1 MAGELGPAAVY
12 ILCLITS
19 VVCALLLA
27 RAYLRTRTT
36 LLLWTA
42 LCFGL
47 LAANNVLLVV
57 DLVILPMTVN
67 LTLLRHLVSLSA
79 VGVLLFGFV
88 RETE

>member
-1 MAGELGPAAVY
+1 MGEIGPAAVY
-12 ILCLITS
+12 VLCLVTS
-19 VVCALLLA
+19 AICAGLLI
-27 RAYLRTRTT
+27 RAFRRTGMT

-42 LCFGL
+42 VCFSL

-57 DLVILPMTVN
+57 DLVILPTTIDLV
-67 LTLLRHLVSLSA
+67 LIRQLVSLAA